1 MISYENYAKFRN
13 SQGLKDSEVAKMAN
27 IPQSTFSDWK
37 KGKST
42 PKMEKL
48 QKIADALHISYF
60 ELTGPVGK
68 FSSYY
73 PNRKM
78 NYEMTNKEVEIIEAL
93 RDSDQNQTDPDDL
106 KKAVLIVAYLK
117 QLNEAGFNEALKRIE
132 ELTQLDKYR
141 KEEE

>member
-1 MISYENYAKFRN
+1 
-13 SQGLKDSEVAKMAN
+13 
-27 IPQSTFSDWK
+27 
-37 KGKST
+37 
-42 PKMEKL
+42 MEKL